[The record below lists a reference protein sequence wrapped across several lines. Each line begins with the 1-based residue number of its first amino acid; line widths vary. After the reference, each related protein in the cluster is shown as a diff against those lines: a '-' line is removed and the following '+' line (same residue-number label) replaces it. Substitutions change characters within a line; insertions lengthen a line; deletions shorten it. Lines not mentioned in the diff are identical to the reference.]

1 MSWFSLG
8 DRIAGTYLKREVSGE
23 IIDADFARQPHCI
36 TYTVKL
42 DAPVKVT
49 RDGSL
54 LEFERRRL
62 TLHLNEEG
70 HSVDTKNRPDNI
82 ARMTKLE
89 A

>member
-8 DRIAGTYLKREVSGE
+8 DKIAGTYLKREVSGE
-23 IIDADFARQPHCI
+23 IIDVDFARQPHCL

-42 DAPVKVT
+42 DKPVKVT
-49 RDGSL
+49 KDGSL

-62 TLHLNEEG
+62 TLDLNEDG
-70 HSVDTKNRPDNI
+70 QSVDTKNRPDNI
-82 ARMTKLE
+82 ARMKT

>member
-23 IIDADFARQPHCI
+23 IIDVDFARQPDCL

-42 DAPVKVT
+42 DEPVKVT
-49 RDGSL
+49 KDGSL

-70 HSVDTKNRPDNI
+70 QSIDTKNRPDTI
-82 ARMTKLE
+82 ARMAKAE
-89 A
+89 G